1 MSSMNRPTNNMEKDR
16 KGEGRVRIMLK
27 NSTSAVLSLALGML
41 TGVSIAQSTANDEE
55 APAPPAPPP
64 NCKVSDFRN
73 AVLDYPEA
81 DREKRALAWI
91 EQEGKNCSLDR
102 LVLIRNNRNQWMG
115 TGDSVRVASAV
126 EGLIETAAKDDPAT
140 INGLFNSPP
149 PPAPKKDK

>member
-1 MSSMNRPTNNMEKDR
+1 MEKDR
-16 KGEGRVRIMLK
+16 KGDGRIRIMLK

-55 APAPPAPPP
+55 APAPPPPPP

>member
-1 MSSMNRPTNNMEKDR
+1 MSRINRLTNSTETDR

-41 TGVSIAQSTANDEE
+41 TGVSIAQSTADEEE
-55 APAPPAPPP
+55 APPPPPP

-115 TGDSVRVASAV
+115 TGDTGKVASAV
-126 EGLIETAAKDDPAT
+126 EGLIETAAKDDPVT

>member
-1 MSSMNRPTNNMEKDR
+1 MEKDR
-16 KGEGRVRIMLK
+16 KGEGRVRIMFK

-55 APAPPAPPP
+55 APAPPPPPP

-126 EGLIETAAKDDPAT
+126 EGLIETAAKDDPVT